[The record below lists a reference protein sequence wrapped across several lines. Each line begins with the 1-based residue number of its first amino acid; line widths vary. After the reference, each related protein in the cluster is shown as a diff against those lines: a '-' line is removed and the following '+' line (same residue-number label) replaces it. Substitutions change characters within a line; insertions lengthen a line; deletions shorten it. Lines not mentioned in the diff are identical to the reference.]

1 MGSDNYNQLCL
12 ADNLPVLRDLIASA
26 SVDLVYLDP
35 PYSPAVKY
43 RQSSTRRRTIR
54 EPEFWRWD
62 ADADRAM
69 SQFVPSDDGSIRQF
83 QNRRIYES
91 TNLQRLLAGLI
102 DCLDRNALAAFL
114 VKMTNRLVELR
125 RVLKPTGSIYLHCDG
140 AAGHYLKILMDAVF
154 GSENFLNDIAWC
166 YGLGGSSRRYLP
178 RKHDSIL
185 WYSRTPNGHYFAPA
199 MTPATSARMA
209 GQDKKVPDYWLI
221 PTINNMAH
229 ERTGYPTQKPEA
241 LLERIIRSS
250 SRPGDLVLDPFCG
263 SGTTIVVAQRLGRRW
278 VGIDMNPAAIQTTR
292 RRLSN
297 FKGD

>member
-1 MGSDNYNQLCL
+1 
-12 ADNLPVLRDLIASA
+12 
-26 SVDLVYLDP
+26 
-35 PYSPAVKY
+35 
-43 RQSSTRRRTIR
+43 
-54 EPEFWRWD
+54 
-62 ADADRAM
+62 
-69 SQFVPSDDGSIRQF
+69 
-83 QNRRIYES
+83 
-91 TNLQRLLAGLI
+91 
-102 DCLDRNALAAFL
+102 
-114 VKMTNRLVELR
+114 
-125 RVLKPTGSIYLHCDG
+125 VLKPTGSIYLHCDG